1 VSGHGA
7 KIGRKQEEAIAALLT
22 QRNVEESA
30 KFVGVAAR
38 TLMRWM
44 KIPAFRAAYLEARG
58 LAVGQSNARLQ
69 QATSAA
75 VTTLLKL
82 MVGPEVP
89 ASTRVRAAQCVVE
102 LAHKGF
108 ELDNLEL
115 RISQLEVNTENG
127 PDGEWKGHRR

>member
-1 VSGHGA
+1 
-7 KIGRKQEEAIAALLT
+7 
-22 QRNVEESA
+22 
-30 KFVGVAAR
+30 
-38 TLMRWM
+38 MRWM

-58 LAVGQSNARLQ
+58 QAVGQSNARLQ

-115 RISQLEVNTENG
+115 RISQLEAKAENG

>member
-1 VSGHGA
+1 
-7 KIGRKQEEAIAALLT
+7 
-22 QRNVEESA
+22 
-30 KFVGVAAR
+30 
-38 TLMRWM
+38 M
-44 KIPAFRAAYLEARG
+44 KRYT
-58 LAVGQSNARLQ
+58 
-69 QATSAA
+69 TSAA

-115 RISQLEVNTENG
+115 RISQLEVRAETDQTGSGRDTGGDLPAGLKTE
-127 PDGEWKGHRR
+127 